1 MILREETVVAKMISL
16 HFQWSD
22 CRNAVTIQMASG
34 NKAGKNIFTSI
45 FCASFVKWVISKP
58 FISLFMD
65 KQFVHG
71 ELAREA
77 VFIFT
82 VDFQNYENLT
92 SLTPFACTL
101 FWHIL

>member
-22 CRNAVTIQMASG
+22 CRNAVTIQMASD

-45 FCASFVKWVISKP
+45 FCASFVKWVISQP